1 MVKYGELIAFE
12 PIVKIVQLREVD
24 DKKAAARLIGNYVI
38 SDGMEKNLN
47 QIIIPQLD
55 FHGPVNSELSSEDKE
70 VSSLEHQG
78 LLIVGYYGSGKSH
91 LMATISAI
99 AEHEDLLSNLKNPS
113 VRKEA
118 EKIAGNFKVIRI
130 EIGAV
135 KRSLRDIIC
144 AELEKGL
151 KSMGIPFKFESAEQ
165 ITNHKDEFIRMMGE
179 FQQKYPEKG
188 LLLVV
193 DELLDFLRT
202 RAEGDL
208 IYDLNFLREIG
219 ESIRWSRFRFM
230 TGIQEALFN
239 NPRFEF
245 VAASIQLM
253 KPRYL
258 QIRIVK
264 EDLKFVI
271 SERLLKK
278 DQKQKAKIRIHLRKF
293 SALYGDMNER
303 LEDYVNLYPV
313 HPAYL
318 DILERLTLVEKREV
332 LKAISSDIESLIESK
347 VPDNDPG
354 LLSFDRYWNVLNSD
368 ASIVTNADVKNVLEK
383 GKLLEGIIQ
392 RQFSKVQYRP
402 VAVRIIQAL
411 AIHRLTTGD
420 VNKPIG
426 LTSENLRD
434 DLCLYL
440 DLPEKDS
447 EFLRSTIETILRDIS
462 RTVSGQFISQNDEN
476 GQFYLDL
483 KKDID
488 YDKKIE
494 ERGEAL
500 GDHLD
505 RYYFDAL
512 KRVMKTPE
520 NTFKSGHRI
529 WQHDLVWRTHNAGRP
544 GYLFF
549 GAPDERPTAY
559 PPQDFYIYFIQPFDT
574 PPFND
579 EKKPDEV
586 FFYFVEPTTEFNK
599 ILRLYAGARE
609 MSATSGG
616 PSKRIYEDK
625 ATDHLKA
632 MERWLR
638 ENMQTTYDVVYQG
651 QRKKLFEWSKE
662 ATVPSNADVPDMVNA
677 VSALCL
683 EPHFTAIAPQY
694 PKFSDVIRNKED
706 REEIVKDSLKW
717 LRGSLKT
724 KRAAILLDG
733 LKLLDGDQISVD
745 KSPYAQYILKL
756 MSSRGEGQVLNRTDI
771 FESKLGIEY
780 DQKFRLEPELMTLV
794 IAALVYNGDVVISY
808 PGKKIDPTNLEEFT
822 KMGVSDFIVFK
833 HLEYPKNTP
842 TETLQ
847 ELFKVLDLR
856 PGLVT
861 NKEYLKDAIISLNSN
876 VEKRLKQIVELEQ
889 KLNMRFM
896 FWNVEIISD
905 QKREIIGEQINS
917 AKQFLESLQRYNTE
931 GKLKNFAYTKKEV
944 HKFRD
949 NLESVANF
957 EQILKITTDFTPI
970 LSYISE
976 AEAILPQDNTVR
988 KAIEEAKTCISPSLV
1003 DTSKWMDQGF
1013 RHDLMEELERLKREY
1028 TVEYFNLHGNARLG
1042 VQEDELKKKLMH
1054 DSRLTQLTSL
1064 ASIEILPKRQLTDFQ
1079 TQLNTLTPCYS
1090 LTEQDLMISP
1100 ICPYC
1105 KYRPLEQLTLVPVS
1119 NTLADLE
1126 VRLDI
1131 IADDWARTL
1140 LTNLNDP
1147 VVKKTIK
1154 QLLKA
1159 DQQEMVLEFISTK
1172 QLPEDLSSTFIRSLQ
1187 DLFSGLEKVDITLDD
1202 LKQALLEKGTPCTVD
1217 EFEKRFAEYI
1227 AKLIKGR
1234 ERKKIRIVIE

>member
-1 MVKYGELIAFE
+1 MKYGEIIAFE
-12 PIVKIVQLREVD
+12 PIVKVVQLREAD
-24 DKKAAARLIGNYVI
+24 DKKVAARLISNYVI
-38 SDGMEKNLN
+38 SEGMEKNLN
-47 QIIIPQLD
+47 RVIIPQLN
-55 FHGPVNSELSSEDKE
+55 FLGPLGQIIDDDEPNGK
-70 VSSLEHQG
+70 SLERQG

-91 LMATISAI
+91 LMSVISSI
-99 AEHEDLLSNLKNPS
+99 AEHEELLSHLKNPA
-113 VRKEA
+113 VKREA

-135 KRSLRDIIC
+135 RRSLRDIIC

-151 KSMGIPFKFESAEQ
+151 KSMGVSFSFPPADK

-179 FQQKYPEKG
+179 FQKKYPEKG

-245 VAASIQLM
+245 VAASIQLV
-253 KPRYL
+253 KPRYI

-278 DQKQKAKIRIHLRKF
+278 DAKQKAKIRTHLRKF
-293 SALYGDMNER
+293 SSLYGDMNER

-332 LKAISSDIESLIESK
+332 LKAISSDIESLIEEK

-354 LLSFDRYWNVLNSD
+354 LLSFDRYWNTLNSD
-368 ASIVTNADVKNVLEK
+368 ASIVTNTDVKNVLEK
-383 GKLLEGIIQ
+383 GKILESIVE
-392 RQFSKVQYRP
+392 RQFPKVHYKSP
-402 VAVRIIQAL
+402 AIRIIHAL

-420 VNKPIG
+420 VAKPVG

-434 DLCLYL
+434 ELCLYL
-440 DLPEKDS
+440 ELPEKDS
-447 EFLRSTIETILRDIS
+447 EFLRSTVETILRDIS
-462 RTVSGQFISQNDEN
+462 RTVSGQFISQNEEN
-476 GQFYLDL
+476 GQYYLDL

-500 GDHLD
+500 GEHLD

-520 NTFKSGHRI
+520 NPYVSGHRI
-529 WQHDLVWRTHNAGRP
+529 WQHDIVWKEHKAGRS

-549 GAPDERPTAY
+549 GAPNDRPTAQ
-559 PPQDFYIYFIQPFDT
+559 PPRDFYIYFIQPFDT
-574 PPFND
+574 PEFED

-586 FFYFVEPTTEFNK
+586 FFNFVERAAEFDK
-599 ILRLYAGARE
+599 TLRLYAGARE
-609 MSATSGG
+609 MGATSGG

-625 ATDHLKA
+625 ATDFLKI

-638 ENMQTTYDVVYQG
+638 EHMVTAYEVTYLG
-651 QRKKLFEWSKE
+651 ERKKLVEWMKK
-662 ATVPSNADVPDMVNA
+662 AAVPSNADIPETVDA
-677 VSALCL
+677 VAGLCL
-683 EPHFTAIAPQY
+683 APHFAEIAPHY
-694 PKFSDVIRNKED
+694 PKFPDIIRNQED
-706 REEIVKDSLKW
+706 REEVVKDALKW

-724 KRAAILLDG
+724 KRGGIVLDG
-733 LKLLDGDQISVD
+733 LKLLDGDQITVD
-745 KSPYAQYILKL
+745 KSPYAQHILKL
-756 MSSRGEGQVLNRTDI
+756 MSSRGEGQVLNRADI
-771 FESKLGIEY
+771 FESVHGIEY
-780 DQKFRLEPELMTLV
+780 DRKFHLEPELMMVV
-794 IAALVYNGDVVISY
+794 ISALVYHGDVVISY
-808 PGKKIDPTNLEEFT
+808 PGKKIDPTNLEELT
-822 KMGVSDFIVFK
+822 KMGTSDFIAFK
-833 HLEYPKNTP
+833 HLEYPKSTP
-842 TETLQ
+842 TETLE
-847 ELFKVLDLR
+847 ELFKVLGLT
-856 PGLVT
+856 PGLVKS
-861 NKEYLKDAIISLNSN
+861 KEYLGDAIKSLQTD

-889 KLNMRFM
+889 KLNQRYV
-896 FWNVEIISD
+896 FWNVDLITD
-905 QKREIIGEQINS
+905 QQREVFRERLGS

-931 GKLKNFAYTKKEV
+931 GKLRNFVHTKKDV

-949 NLESVANF
+949 NLESVAGF
-957 EQILKITTDFTPI
+957 EQILKFTTDFSPI
-970 LSYISE
+970 LSYIAE
-976 AEAILPQDNTVR
+976 AEAILPQDNAVR
-988 KAIEEAKTCISPSLV
+988 NAINETKGRISPILV
-1003 DTSKWMDQGF
+1003 DSSKWMDREF
-1013 RHDLMEELERLKREY
+1013 RNDLLIELERLKKEY
-1028 TVEYFNLHGNARLG
+1028 IAEYFNLHGNARLG
-1042 VQEDELKKKLMH
+1042 VNEDELKKKLVH
-1054 DSRLTQLTSL
+1054 DPRLAQLTSL
-1064 ASIEILPKRQLTDFQ
+1064 ASIEILPKRQLTEFQ
-1079 TQLNTLTPCYS
+1079 TQLNAFMPCYN
-1090 LTEQDLMISP
+1090 LTEQDLEKSP

-1105 KYRPLEQLTLVPVS
+1105 KYRPLEYLTLIPVS
-1119 NTLADLE
+1119 NALAELE
-1126 VRLDI
+1126 DRLDTI
-1131 IADDWARTL
+1131 TEDWTRTL

-1147 VVKKTIK
+1147 VVKKNIK
-1154 QLLKA
+1154 SLLKA
-1159 DQQEMVLEFISTK
+1159 DQQEMIQEFISTK

-1187 DLFSGLEKVDITLDD
+1187 DLFSGLEKVSITLDE

-1217 EFEKRFAEYI
+1217 ELEKRFAEYI
-1227 AKLIKGR
+1227 STLTKGR

>member
-1 MVKYGELIAFE
+1 MKYGELIAFE
-12 PIVKIVQLREVD
+12 PIIKIVQLREVD

-38 SDGMEKNLN
+38 SEGMEKNLN

-55 FHGPVNSELSSEDKE
+55 FHGSLDVPEGSGNGDAF
-70 VSSLEHQG
+70 SLEHQG

-91 LMATISAI
+91 LMAVISAI
-99 AEHEDLLSNLKNPS
+99 AEHEDLLSHLKNPA

-135 KRSLRDIIC
+135 KRSLRDILC

-151 KSMGIPFKFESAEQ
+151 KSMGIAFTFPPADQ

-179 FQQKYPEKG
+179 FQNKYPDKG

-245 VAASIQLM
+245 VAASIQLV

-278 DQKQKAKIRIHLRKF
+278 DSKQKAKIRSHLQKF
-293 SALYGDMNER
+293 SALYGDLNER
-303 LEDYVNLYPV
+303 LEDYVTLYPV

-354 LLSFDRYWNVLNSD
+354 LLSFDRYWSVLNSD
-368 ASIVTNADVKNVLEK
+368 AAIVTNTDVKEVIEK
-383 GKLLEGIIQ
+383 GKLLEGILQ

-402 VAVRIIQAL
+402 VAIRIIHAL

-434 DLCLYL
+434 ELCLYL
-440 DLPEKDS
+440 ELPEKDS

-462 RTVSGQFISQNDEN
+462 RTVSGQFISQNEEN
-476 GQFYLDL
+476 GQYYLDL

-494 ERGEAL
+494 ERGESL

-512 KRVMKTPE
+512 KRVLKTQDNPYV
-520 NTFKSGHRI
+520 SGHRI
-529 WQHDLVWRTHNAGRP
+529 WEHDIVWVEHKAGRS

-549 GAPDERPTAY
+549 GAPNDRPTAH
-559 PPQDFYIYFIQPFDT
+559 PPRDFYIYFIQPFDT
-574 PPFND
+574 PKFDD
-579 EKKPDEV
+579 EKKSDEV
-586 FFYFVEPTTEFNK
+586 FFYFVDRAPEFDK
-599 ILRLYAGARE
+599 ALRLYAGARE
-609 MSATSGG
+609 MGATSGG

-625 ATDHLKA
+625 ATDFLKI

-638 ENMQTTYDVVYQG
+638 EQMPTAYDVAYQG
-651 QRKKLFEWSKE
+651 ERKKLVERIKK
-662 ATVPSNADVPDMVNA
+662 AAVPSNADVPETVDA
-677 VSALCL
+677 VASLCL
-683 EPHFTAIAPQY
+683 APHFTEIAPQY
-694 PKFSDVIRNKED
+694 PKFSDIIRNKDD
-706 REEIVKDSLKW
+706 REEIVKDALKW

-724 KRAAILLDG
+724 KRAGILLDG
-733 LKLLDGDQISVD
+733 LKLLDGDQITVD
-745 KSPYAQYILKL
+745 QSPYAQYILKML
-756 MSSRGEGQVLNRTDI
+756 SSRGEGQVLNRSEL
-771 FESKLGIEY
+771 FESHYGIEY
-780 DQKFRLEPELMTLV
+780 DKKFRLEPELMTLV
-794 IAALVYNGDVVISY
+794 IAALVYHGDVVISY
-808 PGKKIDPTNLEEFT
+808 PGKKIDPTNLEELT
-822 KMGVSDFIVFK
+822 KMNASDFIAFK
-833 HLEYPKNTP
+833 HLEYPRSTP
-842 TETLQ
+842 VETLE
-847 ELFKVLDLR
+847 ELYKIL
-856 PGLVT
+856 GLNPAMVK
-861 NKEYLKDAIISLNSN
+861 NKEWIGEAIKSLNTE

-889 KLNMRFM
+889 KLNQRYL
-896 FWNVEIISD
+896 FWNIDLITDPHREALKDQIS
-905 QKREIIGEQINS
+905 S

-931 GKLKNFAYTKKEV
+931 GKLKNFVHTKKDV
-944 HKFRD
+944 LKFRD
-949 NLESVANF
+949 NLEAVAGF
-957 EQILKITTDFTPI
+957 EQILKFTSDFTPI

-976 AEAILPQDNTVR
+976 AEAILPLDNPVR
-988 KAIEEAKTCISPSLV
+988 VEIIDAKARITPVLGDS
-1003 DTSKWMDQGF
+1003 SKWTDREF
-1013 RHDLMEELERLKREY
+1013 RQDLMAELERLKRDY
-1028 TVEYFNLHGNARLG
+1028 IAEYFNLHGNARMG
-1042 VQEDELKKKLMH
+1042 VNEDEQKKRLMH
-1054 DSRLTQLTSL
+1054 DPRLAQLTAL
-1064 ASIEILPKRQLTDFQ
+1064 ASVEILPKRQLTEFQ
-1079 TQLNTLTPCYS
+1079 NRLNAFIPCYT
-1090 LTEQDLMISP
+1090 LTEQNLDTSP
-1100 ICPYC
+1100 VCQYC
-1105 KYRPLEQLTLVPVS
+1105 KFRPLECLTPIPVA
-1119 NTLADLE
+1119 NVLAELE
-1126 VRLDI
+1126 DRLDTI
-1131 IADDWARTL
+1131 SEDWIRTL

-1147 VVKKTIK
+1147 TVKKNIK
-1154 QLLKA
+1154 QLLKPEQA
-1159 DQQEMVLEFISTK
+1159 EMIEEFISTR
-1172 QLPEDLSSTFIRSLQ
+1172 QLPDDLTSPFIRSLQ
-1187 DLFSGLEKVDITLDD
+1187 ELFSGLEKISITLED
-1202 LKQALLEKGTPCTVD
+1202 LKHALLEKGTPCTVD
-1217 EFEKRFAEYI
+1217 ELEKRFAEYVGT
-1227 AKLIKGR
+1227 LTKGR